1 MLAKLYP
8 NAYIS
13 SMMNLG
19 PEFLAKKGIRALIL
33 DLDNTLLAWKNGVF
47 EPDMVNHL
55 KAYKDLGIKLCVVTN
70 AFNKRV
76 TALVGPLGIP
86 WVARAGKPRRRP
98 FIKALKIL
106 GTTEAET
113 AVVGDQLF
121 TDVLGGN
128 RMGLFTILVMPI
140 NKKEFI
146 GTRVI
151 RLAEKYCLLRMAKKG
166 LIEIPRKETLRDKS
180 RG

>member
-13 SMMNLG
+13 SLMDVE
-19 PEFLAKKGIRALIL
+19 PEFLAEEGIRGLIL
-33 DLDNTLLAWKNGVF
+33 DLDNTLVAWKTGAF
-47 EPDMVNHL
+47 ESGMIKHL
-55 KAYKDLGIKLCVVTN
+55 KSYKDMGIKLCVVTN
-70 AFNKRV
+70 AMNKRV
-76 TALVGPLGIP
+76 AALVKPLGIP
-86 WVARAGKPRRRP
+86 WVARAGKPSRRP

-121 TDVLGGN
+121 TDILGGN

-140 NKKEFI
+140 SKREFI
-146 GTRVI
+146 GTKFV
-151 RLAEKYCLLRMAKKG
+151 RLAEKYYLLRMAKKG
-166 LIEIPRKETLRDKS
+166 LIEIPR
-180 RG
+180 